1 EDRILIDSHKT
12 QKLANDLKKRTQ
24 DYNHILAE
32 YEQLQAQERDLLRE
46 MFNLQGQSRLY
57 FNQPN
62 DLTKYERNQLEVLHR
77 QNTRL
82 RQERQSKY

>member
-1 EDRILIDSHKT
+1 MEDRILIDSHKT

-46 MFNLQGQSRLY
+46 MFNLQGQSR
-57 FNQPN
+57 
-62 DLTKYERNQLEVLHR
+62 
-77 QNTRL
+77 
-82 RQERQSKY
+82 